1 MSFNAWC
8 DDDDRDIDD
17 DEDGDDGGDGIVG
30 YLFPIGHKGLQG
42 KKKNSIVAF
51 DFCAYSNTW
60 ETGVN
65 LTLDGGMDE

>member
-42 KKKNSIVAF
+42 KKKLYCGF
-51 DFCAYSNTW
+51 WFLC
-60 ETGVN
+60 
-65 LTLDGGMDE
+65 LL